1 MPEFIRRMRYSD
13 MAWQV
18 CHASHYF
25 VTNMLCST
33 NFVTLPSLVV
43 RLVVEVKHPV
53 TNSQHFIFLDTY
65 KCSTPLYFFFLHQQK
80 NSSVH
85 DVDYWLDNSLVWV
98 VLTDLYFCQCLQHM
112 VADVLI
118 NVAELREKDA
128 RGGATE
134 RS

>member
-1 MPEFIRRMRYSD
+1 
-13 MAWQV
+13 
-18 CHASHYF
+18 
-25 VTNMLCST
+25 
-33 NFVTLPSLVV
+33 
-43 RLVVEVKHPV
+43 
-53 TNSQHFIFLDTY
+53 
-65 KCSTPLYFFFLHQQK
+65 LHQQK